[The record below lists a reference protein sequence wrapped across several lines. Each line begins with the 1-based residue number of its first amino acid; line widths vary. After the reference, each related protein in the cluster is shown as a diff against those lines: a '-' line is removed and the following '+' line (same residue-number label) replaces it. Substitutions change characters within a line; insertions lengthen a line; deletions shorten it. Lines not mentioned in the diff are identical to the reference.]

1 MNQTD
6 PWMVTYTDFRGCT
19 ERLTDE
25 VDRLTT
31 QTGAASAV
39 LEKSARYTEHVE
51 TVGRQIAHQIQK
63 AEAAWS
69 KADEIAAQAALR
81 AHSAAFNGVEDSMRS
96 VLTTLS
102 SAAQKNDAAA
112 AEVNLS
118 ARQARRSVFYLS
130 AAFVVIAAL
139 GVLAILYV
147 GQGIKAGLEAEMRS
161 NAELF
166 DLLWSKANSEEQ
178 KKIVAIL
185 QRQPKAATKQ

>member
-1 MNQTD
+1 
-6 PWMVTYTDFRGCT
+6 MVTYTDFRGCT

-51 TVGRQIAHQIQK
+51 TVGRRIAHQIQK

-185 QRQPKAATKQ
+185 QRQPQAATKQ